1 MLIRDDVGQED
12 SLILIVGFALFY
24 LITQPV
30 AAANAVTTVF
40 GAIVKAFHSIVV
52 FFTSLAS

>member
-1 MLIRDDVGQED
+1 MTWVRRI
-12 SLILIVGFALFY
+12 IAALIVGFFLFY

-40 GAIVKAFHSIVV
+40 GAIVKAFHSLVV
-52 FFTSLAS
+52 FFGSLAH

>member
-1 MLIRDDVGQED
+1 MTWVRRVIAALI
-12 SLILIVGFALFY
+12 IGFFLFY

-30 AAANAVTTVF
+30 AAANAVSTVL

-52 FFTSLAS
+52 FFSSLAR

>member
-1 MLIRDDVGQED
+1 MTWVKR
-12 SLILIVGFALFY
+12 ILLTLVVLFALFY

-40 GAIVKAFHSIVV
+40 GAIVKAFHSLVV
-52 FFTSLAS
+52 FFGSLAR